1 MHKNG
6 IKIKI
11 SSINNDV
18 SLIKIVLV
26 SLKMTQTSQNI
37 IFIGRVQG
45 VGFRYF
51 THRVA
56 QQLGVRGRVKNLPN
70 GTVEV
75 YAEGDEDPM
84 EQFLTGIKKG
94 PSLGFVKD
102 VEVGEAEPEGYQDFS
117 IGW

>member
-1 MHKNG
+1 MLAL
-6 IKIKI
+6 
-11 SSINNDV
+11 SIM
-18 SLIKIVLV
+18 IARRYIV
-26 SLKMTQTSQNI
+26 T
-37 IFIGRVQG
+37 GRVQG

-75 YAEGDEDPM
+75 YAEGDENPM

-102 VEVGEAEPEGYQDFS
+102 VAVGEVEPEGYQEFS